1 MDFFVYNYEVA
12 QNCASP
18 FINESSNRD
27 VYIIGLEVRR
37 TGKHLLDKY
46 MSLVLSGLDKIIR
59 HSIKRRSLNGLRT
72 LKRTVARP

>member
-1 MDFFVYNYEVA
+1 MAQKWATAQGFRLLDFFVYNYKVA

-27 VYIIGLEVRR
+27 VYIIGLEARR
-37 TGKHLLDKY
+37 TGKHPLDKY

-59 HSIKRRSLNGLRT
+59 HSIKG
-72 LKRTVARP
+72 A

>member
-1 MDFFVYNYEVA
+1 MA

-27 VYIIGLEVRR
+27 VYIIGLEARR

-59 HSIKRRSLNGLRT
+59 HSIKG
-72 LKRTVARP
+72 A